1 MKLRLFSIV
10 GACAACILASCAQ
23 FTLADANMFYK
34 GMTIS
39 EVESVVSRSP
49 QNTFE
54 VNLPSSPNKRYFIE
68 QYIIAFGDYKSIY
81 FCAYE
86 GGGLLYWGYPLE
98 FNRHPDATINE
109 IGRAATAAYDRIK

>member
-1 MKLRLFSIV
+1 MRSFSVVCIC
-10 GACAACILASCAQ
+10 CAACILASCAQ

-39 EVESVVSRSP
+39 EVENVVSRSP

-68 QYIIAFGDYKSIY
+68 QYIIAFGDYKSVY

-98 FNRHPDATINE
+98 FNRHPDATLNE
-109 IGRAATAAYDRIK
+109 LGRAATAAYDRAK